1 LYGVNASEATGQ
13 RAEYAPQS
21 VLLPYISVNKIY
33 SLTPQTSL
41 FANVNIKFLPSK
53 VVNSP
58 IVNGNMSVS
67 SVFGL
72 NYSF

>member
-1 LYGVNASEATGQ
+1 
-13 RAEYAPQS
+13 

-33 SLTPQTSL
+33 SLTKQTSL
-41 FANVNIKFLPSK
+41 FANVNVKFLPNK

-58 IVNGNMSVS
+58 IIKANTSVS
-67 SVFGL
+67 SILGL